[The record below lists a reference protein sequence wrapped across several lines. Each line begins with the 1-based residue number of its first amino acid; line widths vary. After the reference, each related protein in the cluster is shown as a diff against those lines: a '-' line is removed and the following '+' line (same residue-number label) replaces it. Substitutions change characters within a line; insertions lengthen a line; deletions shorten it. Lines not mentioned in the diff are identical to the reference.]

1 MTPLKDINPL
11 VPITVRGSRAGVSR
25 REAMQWVLA
34 AAGASALS
42 TATGSTRALAQEE
55 ARRPILTQ
63 EDAAKQPDPLYPGG
77 YGMDPKLVPPH
88 KPGAFWPLTLNE
100 QQKKT
105 AAVLADAIIP
115 ADDLGPA
122 ASAVGVVAMIDECV
136 SAPYPQQKADRGTIL
151 DGLAWLDAEA
161 TKRFGKSFADLSP
174 ERVTAICDDICYEAG
189 AKDEFKKAASF
200 FNRFRN
206 LCAGAYYATPAG
218 WKAIGYVGN
227 VPLVS
232 FDGPPPEVL
241 AKLGV
246 EQTVK

>member
-1 MTPLKDINPL
+1 MNIQNDHAPIPL
-11 VPITVRGSRAGVSR
+11 TVHGDRRGVTR

-34 AAGASALS
+34 AVGASALPTS
-42 TATGSTRALAQEE
+42 SGGAFAQEE
-55 ARRPILTQ
+55 GRNIVSQ
-63 EDAAKQPDPLYPGG
+63 EDAARLPDPLYKGG

-88 KPGAFWPLTLNE
+88 KPGAFWPLTFDE
-100 QQKKT
+100 KQRRIAT
-105 AAVLADAIIP
+105 VLADTIIP

-122 ASAVGVVAMIDECV
+122 ASEAGVVAMLDEWI
-136 SAPYPQQKADRGTIL
+136 SAPYPQQRSDRAVIL
-151 DGLAWLDAEA
+151 DGFAWLDAHASE
-161 TKRFGKSFADLSP
+161 RFGEPFAGLAP
-174 ERVTAICDDICYEAG
+174 ERIEAICDDLCYAPEAKPEFQQG
-189 AKDEFKKAASF
+189 AAF
-200 FNRFRN
+200 FSRFRN

-246 EQTVK
+246 EQTVKG